1 MSQRGGLQYPGSRPR
16 EMAIVV
22 VHLHSTEREEGVDGA
37 LLLGYPGSL
46 ESLESRVVGRNE
58 EAGKWPVSGR

>member
-46 ESLESRVVGRNE
+46 ESLESRV
-58 EAGKWPVSGR
+58 